1 MSDVTAPK
9 TSKAGSTSSG
19 PTDVIIYHN
28 PDCGTSRNTLAL
40 IRAAGIEPHVIEYLK
55 TPPSRALLRQL
66 VNRSGLTTREIIRK
80 KGTPFG
86 ELGLDD
92 PGLSDDAL
100 LDAIQAHPILINRP
114 IVVSPKGVALC
125 RPSDIVTDLLPPLPV
140 TDVLKEEG
148 VPFLRDMRVAGSDQD
163 LVAALRHVDLP
174 TEDLNDAGRTFF
186 AYHTLGGTLVGFGG
200 YEIYGTDVLIRS
212 VVILPIGRR
221 QGLGR
226 NVVPLLMRRAYTD
239 GARRA
244 WVLTASASEFF
255 TKIGFKTAA
264 RDAAPA
270 SILATSQA
278 MELCP
283 SSAQLLSR
291 QITF

>member
-1 MSDVTAPK
+1 MSDTSASPYDGGAPK
-9 TSKAGSTSSG
+9 A
-19 PTDVIIYHN
+19 DLVIYHN

-66 VNRSGLTTREIIRK
+66 ISRSGLAVREIMRK

-92 PGLSDDAL
+92 PALSDDAL
-100 LDAIQAHPILINRP
+100 IDVMQAHPILINRP
-114 IVVSPKGVALC
+114 IVVSSRGVALC
-125 RPSDIVTDLLPPLPV
+125 RPSDIVLDLLPQPPAA
-140 TDVLKEEG
+140 DVLKEEG
-148 VPFLRDMRVAGSDQD
+148 IPFLRDLPIAGNDQD
-163 LVAALRHVDLP
+163 LIAALQHADLP
-174 TEDLNDAGRTFF
+174 TDDLNDAGRTFF
-186 AYHTLGGTLVGFGG
+186 AYRTLGGTLVGYGG
-200 YEIYGTDVLIRS
+200 YEMAGTDVLIRS

-226 NVVPLLMRRAYTD
+226 NVVPLLLRRAYTD

-244 WVLTASASEFF
+244 WALTESAAEFF
-255 TKIGFKTAA
+255 TKVGFKATA

-270 SILATSQA
+270 AILATRQA
-278 MELCP
+278 VELCP